1 MKKAIILLG
10 LLLLLIVGCTQEKME
25 GGPCSYQTYDAIATI
40 TAVNGSEV
48 TFTIEMVDE
57 VTEEWH
63 ISWLDSYGDNEFT
76 ETIDFE
82 LEVGKRKWLEVDL
95 ITEGTCSPWI
105 FDLDVNDKWV
115 DDTDPPPQ

>member
-10 LLLLLIVGCTQEKME
+10 FLLLVVGCTPEHIE
-25 GGPCSYQTYDAIATI
+25 GGPCSYQTYDTIATI
-40 TAVNGSEV
+40 TEV
-48 TFTIEMVDE
+48 DGYEVKFTIEMVDE
-57 VTEEWH
+57 VTYEPH
-63 ISWLDSYGDNEFT
+63 ISWLDVYGDRNFT

-82 LEVGKRKWLEVDL
+82 LEVGNRKWADLDL
-95 ITEGTCSPWI
+95 ILEGTCTPGI